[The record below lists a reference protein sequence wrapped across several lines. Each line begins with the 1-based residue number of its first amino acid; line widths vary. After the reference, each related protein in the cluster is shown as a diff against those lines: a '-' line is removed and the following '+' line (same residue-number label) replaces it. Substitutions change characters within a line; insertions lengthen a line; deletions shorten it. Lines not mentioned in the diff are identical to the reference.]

1 VDDRLVSGVEPSREE
16 LLVLVAAQAR
26 VIEEQAQRIEQL
38 EALVVE
44 LQRRLGQNS
53 RNSSKPPSSDGPAKP
68 ARRSQRGSGRSPGKQ
83 PGAPGASLSRSAD
96 PDVVIDH
103 VPAACRGCGSGL
115 ATATEAGVVVRQ
127 VIDIPEVTVS
137 TTEHRMHKRRC
148 ACGVVTAGAAP
159 PEAIAPVV
167 YGPNLRALAVYLLV
181 FQHVPVER
189 TALLL
194 ADVCG
199 AAVSTGWVCRT
210 LARTSDALADVDKLI
225 KTLLVAAHV
234 LHVDE
239 TSTQIAGR
247 RYWLHVACT
256 SLLTAFHLHPSRGRV
271 AVDEFGVL
279 PAFAGVCVHDALSVY
294 DAHAYPGAVHALC
307 GAHLIRELTAA
318 DEANPGQKW
327 PTQARDALLALNTAA
342 HRART
347 AGLTQIPPEIAG
359 FYLTLFTQA
368 VAVGFSLHP
377 RAPGREQTK
386 TRNLLERLRE
396 RGGEV
401 LRFAHDL
408 RVPFTNNQ
416 AERDLRP
423 AKTQLKIS
431 GCHHSTAGATAWLR
445 VRGYISTARKHGIN
459 VMTAIRDAI
468 TGDPWT
474 PPVALPT

>member
-1 VDDRLVSGVEPSREE
+1 
-16 LLVLVAAQAR
+16 LLALVAAQAR

-68 ARRSQRGSGRSPGKQ
+68 VRRSQPGTGRSPGKQ
-83 PGAPGASLSRSAD
+83 PGAPGVSLMRSPE

-103 VPAACRGCGSGL
+103 RPSACGGCGLDL
-115 ATATEAGVVVRQ
+115 AGAAEAGVVVRQ
-127 VIDIPEVTVS
+127 VIDIPEVSVS

-148 ACGVVTAGAAP
+148 ACGVVTTAAAP
-159 PEAIAPVV
+159 SAATAPVV

-189 TALLL
+189 TAMLL

-210 LARTSDALADVDKLI
+210 LAQTSNVLADVDRLI

-239 TSTQIAGR
+239 TSTQVAGR

-256 SLLTAFHLHPSRGRV
+256 AGLTAFHLHPSRGRV
-271 AVDEFGVL
+271 AVDEFAVL
-279 PAFAGVCVHDALSVY
+279 PHFTGVAVHDALSVY
-294 DAHAYPGAVHALC
+294 DARAYPGAVHALC

-318 DEANPGQKW
+318 DEARPGQKW

-347 AGLTQIPPEIAG
+347 AGREEIPAEIAQ
-359 FYLTLFTQA
+359 FYLTLFAQA
-368 VAVGFSLHP
+368 VAVGLSLHP

-386 TRNLLERLRE
+386 TRNLLERLHDRAE
-396 RGGEV
+396 EV
-401 LRFAHDL
+401 LRFVHDL

-423 AKTQLKIS
+423 TKTQLKIS
-431 GCHHSTAGATAWLR
+431 GCHRSTTGASAWLR
-445 VRGYISTARKHGIN
+445 VRGYLSTARKHGIN
-459 VMTAIRDAI
+459 VMTALRDAI
-468 TGDPWT
+468 TGNPWT
-474 PPVALPT
+474 PPSLQT

>member
-1 VDDRLVSGVEPSREE
+1 
-16 LLVLVAAQAR
+16 LLALVAAQAR

-53 RNSSKPPSSDGPAKP
+53 RNSSKPPSLDGPAKP
-68 ARRSQRGSGRSPGKQ
+68 ARRSSRGSGRSPGKQ
-83 PGAPGASLSRSAD
+83 PGAPGSSLARNSD
-96 PDVVIDH
+96 PDLVVDH
-103 VPAACRGCGSGL
+103 VPGSCRGCGL
-115 ATATEAGVVVRQ
+115 DLVTAAEVGVVVRQ
-127 VIDIPEVTVS
+127 VIDIPDVTAS

-148 ACGVVTAGAAP
+148 ACGVVTTAAAP
-159 PEAIAPVV
+159 AVATGPVV

-189 TALLL
+189 TAVLL

-210 LARTSDALADVDKLI
+210 LARTSDVLADVDKLI
-225 KTLLVAAHV
+225 RTLLTAAHV

-239 TSTQIAGR
+239 TSTQVAGR

-256 SLLTAFHLHPSRGRV
+256 PWLTAFHLHPSRGRV
-271 AVDEFGVL
+271 AVDEFGIL
-279 PAFAGVCVHDALSVY
+279 PAFSGVAVHDALSVY
-294 DAHAYPGAVHALC
+294 DTRAYPGAVHALC

-318 DEANPGQKW
+318 DEAHPGQKW
-327 PTQARDALLALNTAA
+327 PTQARDALLALNTAG
-342 HRART
+342 HRAR
-347 AGLTQIPPEIAG
+347 ADGREYIPPEIAQ
-359 FYLTLFTQA
+359 FYLTLLAQA
-368 VAVGFSLHP
+368 IAVGLSLHP

-386 TRNLLERLRE
+386 TRNLLERLRD
-396 RGGEV
+396 RADEV
-401 LRFAHDL
+401 LRFAHNL
-408 RVPFTNNQ
+408 AVPFTNNQ

-431 GCHHSTAGATAWLR
+431 GCHRSITGATAWLR

-468 TGDPWT
+468 TGNPWT
-474 PPVALPT
+474 PLGLQT

>member
-1 VDDRLVSGVEPSREE
+1 VEPSREE
-16 LLVLVAAQAR
+16 LLALVAAQAR
-26 VIEEQAQRIEQL
+26 VIEQQAARIEQL
-38 EALVVE
+38 EALVAE

-53 RNSSKPPSSDGPAKP
+53 RNSSKPPSSDGLAKP
-68 ARRSQRGSGRSPGKQ
+68 ARRSPPGSGRSPGKQ
-83 PGAPGASLSRSAD
+83 PGAPGASLARCAD

-103 VPAACRGCGSGL
+103 VPQACRGCGLDL
-115 ATATEAGVVVRQ
+115 AAAANTGVVVRQ
-127 VIDIPEVTVS
+127 VVDIPRISVS

-148 ACGVVTAGAAP
+148 GCGVVTT
-159 PEAIAPVV
+159 AIAPSEATAPVA

-189 TALLL
+189 TTLLL

-199 AAVSTGWVCRT
+199 ASVSTGWVSRT
-210 LARTSDALADVDKLI
+210 LAQTADALADVDRLV

-239 TSTQIAGR
+239 TSTQVAGH

-256 SLLTAFHLHPSRGRV
+256 PMLTAFHLHRSRGRT
-271 AVDEFGVL
+271 AVDEFGIL
-279 PAFAGVCVHDALSVY
+279 PTFAGVCVHDALSVY
-294 DAHAYPGAVHALC
+294 DANAYPSAVHALC

-318 DEANPGQKW
+318 EQAHPGQKW
-327 PTQARDALLALNTAA
+327 PTQARDALLTLNTAA
-342 HRART
+342 HRTRA
-347 AGLTQIPPEIAG
+347 AGLAQIPPEIAG

-368 VAVGFSLHP
+368 IAVGLSIHP

-386 TRNLLERLRE
+386 TRNLLERLHDRATQ
-396 RGGEV
+396 V

-408 RVPFTNNQ
+408 TVPFTNNQ

-431 GCHHSTAGATAWLR
+431 GCHRSTAGATAWLR

-459 VMTAIRDAI
+459 VMTAIHDAV
-468 TGDPWT
+468 TGNPWT
-474 PPVALPT
+474 PTTAFQT

>member
-1 VDDRLVSGVEPSREE
+1 VKPSREE
-16 LLVLVAAQAR
+16 LLALVAAQAR
-26 VIEEQAQRIEQL
+26 VIEDQAQRIEQL

-68 ARRSQRGSGRSPGKQ
+68 SRRPQPGTGRSPGKQ
-83 PGAPGASLSRSAD
+83 PGAPGSSLTRSSD
-96 PDVVIDH
+96 PDVVVDH
-103 VPAACRGCGSGL
+103 VPGSCCGCGLDL
-115 ATATEAGVVVRQ
+115 ATAAEAGVVVRQ
-127 VIDIPEVTVS
+127 VIDIPDVTAS

-148 ACGVVTAGAAP
+148 ACGTVTTAAAP
-159 PEAIAPVV
+159 SAATGPVV

-189 TALLL
+189 TAMLL

-210 LARTSDALADVDKLI
+210 LAQTSDVLADVDTLI
-225 KTLLVAAHV
+225 KTLLVAAQV

-239 TSTQIAGR
+239 TSTQVAGR

-256 SLLTAFHLHPSRGRV
+256 PWLTALHLHPSRGRV
-271 AVDEFGVL
+271 AVDEFGIL
-279 PAFAGVCVHDALSVY
+279 PAFTGVAVHDALSVY
-294 DAHAYPGAVHALC
+294 DARAYPSAVHALC

-318 DEANPGQKW
+318 DEAHPGQKW

-347 AGLTQIPPEIAG
+347 DDREHIPPEIAQ
-359 FYLTLFTQA
+359 FYLTLFAQA
-368 VAVGFSLHP
+368 IAVGLSLHP

-396 RGGEV
+396 RTDEV
-401 LRFAHDL
+401 LRFAHNL
-408 RVPFTNNQ
+408 TVPFTNNQ

-431 GCHHSTAGATAWLR
+431 GCHHSTTGATAWLR
-445 VRGYISTARKHGIN
+445 VRGYLSTARKHGIN

-468 TGDPWT
+468 TGNPWT
-474 PPVALPT
+474 PSVAVLT

>member
-1 VDDRLVSGVEPSREE
+1 VEDRRVPGVEPSREE
-16 LLVLVAAQAR
+16 LLALVAAQAG
-26 VIEEQAQRIEQL
+26 VIEAQAQRIEQL
-38 EALVVE
+38 EAMVVE

-53 RNSSKPPSSDGPAKP
+53 RNSSKPPSADGPAKP
-68 ARRSQRGSGRSPGKQ
+68 ARRSQPGTGRSPGKQ
-83 PGAPGASLSRSAD
+83 AGTPGASLSRNAS
-96 PDVVIDH
+96 PDAVIDH
-103 VPAACRGCGSGL
+103 MPAACRGCGSDLAAAAQVGL
-115 ATATEAGVVVRQ
+115 VVRQ
-127 VIDIPEVTVS
+127 VIDIPEVSAS
-137 TTEHRMHKRRC
+137 TTEHRMYKRRC
-148 ACGVVTAGAAP
+148 ACGAVTTAAAP
-159 PEAIAPVV
+159 PEATGPVV

-189 TALLL
+189 TAILL

-210 LARTSDALADVDKLI
+210 LVRTSDALADVDKLI

-239 TSTQIAGR
+239 TSTQVAGR

-256 SLLTAFHLHPSRGRV
+256 PLLTAFHLHCSRGRI
-271 AVDEFGVL
+271 AVDDFGVL
-279 PAFAGVCVHDALSVY
+279 PGFAGVCVHDALSVY
-294 DAHAYPGAVHALC
+294 DARAYPHATHALC
-307 GAHLIRELTAA
+307 CAHLNRELTAA
-318 DEANPGQKW
+318 DEAHPGQKW

-342 HRART
+342 HRAR
-347 AGLTQIPPEIAG
+347 ARGLTQIPPEIAQ

-368 VAVGFSLHP
+368 IAVGLSLHP

-396 RGGEV
+396 RRGEV
-401 LRFAHDL
+401 LRFVHDL

-431 GCHHSTAGATAWLR
+431 GCHRSTTGAAAWLR

-459 VMTAIRDAI
+459 VMTAIRDAV
-468 TGDPWT
+468 TGSPWT

>member
-1 VDDRLVSGVEPSREE
+1 M
-16 LLVLVAAQAR
+16 VAAQAR
-26 VIEEQAQRIEQL
+26 VIEEQAQRIERL

-53 RNSSKPPSSDGPAKP
+53 RNSSKPPSSDGLAKP
-68 ARRSQRGSGRSPGKQ
+68 AKRSPRGTGRSPGKQ
-83 PGAPGASLSRSAD
+83 PGAPGASLMRSSD
-96 PDVVIDH
+96 PDAVVDH
-103 VPAACRGCGSGL
+103 VPFSCRECGLDLTAA
-115 ATATEAGVVVRQ
+115 AEAGVVVRQ
-127 VIDIPEVTVS
+127 VIDIPEVSAS

-148 ACGVVTAGAAP
+148 GCGVVTAAAAP
-159 PEAIAPVV
+159 PEATAPVV
-167 YGPNLRALAVYLLV
+167 YGPNLRALTVYLLV

-210 LARTSDALADVDKLI
+210 LAQTSDALADVDKLI
-225 KTLLVAAHV
+225 KTLLVAAYV

-239 TSTQIAGR
+239 TSTQVAGR

-256 SLLTAFHLHPSRGRV
+256 PLLTALHLDRSRGRS
-271 AVDEFGVL
+271 AVDDFAIL
-279 PAFAGVCVHDALSVY
+279 PAFTGVAVHDALSVY
-294 DAHAYPGAVHALC
+294 DAHAYPQAVHALC
-307 GAHLIRELTAA
+307 CAHLVRELTAA
-318 DEANPGQKW
+318 DEAHPGQKW

-342 HRART
+342 HRARA
-347 AGLTQIPPEIAG
+347 AGQEQITPEISQ
-359 FYLTLFTQA
+359 FYLTLFAQA
-368 VAVGFSLHP
+368 IAVGLSVHP

-386 TRNLLERLRE
+386 TRNLLERLRDRAE
-396 RGGEV
+396 EV

-431 GCHHSTAGATAWLR
+431 GCHRSTTGAAAWLR
-445 VRGYISTARKHGIN
+445 VRGYISTARKHGVN
-459 VMTAIRDAI
+459 VMTAIRAAI
-468 TGDPWT
+468 TGNPWR
-474 PPVALPT
+474 PSAALST